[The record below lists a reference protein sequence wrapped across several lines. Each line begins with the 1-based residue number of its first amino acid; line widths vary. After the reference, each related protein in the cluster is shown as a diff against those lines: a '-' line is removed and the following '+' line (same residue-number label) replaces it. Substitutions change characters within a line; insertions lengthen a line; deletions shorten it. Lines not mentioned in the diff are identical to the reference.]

1 MRLFTLIFC
10 VIMSVASAQHA
21 YIKTCE
27 GNWTG
32 TMYMYKHGVLRDS
45 VAVTLTVAPIANQEA
60 WTWRTEYLSAKM
72 PMTKN
77 YVLRVKDAVRRIY
90 VTDEG
95 GGVELTTYQHAAKL
109 YNIFETEGIFLTSTY
124 ECQGDKIIFEVT
136 SGKKE
141 AGGHPAVINYSVDNL
156 QRVVFVR

>member
-1 MRLFTLIFC
+1 
-10 VIMSVASAQHA
+10 
-21 YIKTCE
+21 
-27 GNWTG
+27 
-32 TMYMYKHGVLRDS
+32 MYKHGVLRDS
-45 VAVTLTVAPIANQEA
+45 VAVTLTIAPITNQEA
-60 WTWRTEYLSAKM
+60 WTWRTEYLSPKM

-109 YNIFETEGIFLTSTY
+109 YNVFETEGIFLTSTY

-156 QRVVFVR
+156 QRVAFVH